1 MKLRAGQVIIS
12 TALLDGT
19 NFEKAAILLTE
30 CNDKGAMGFVFNHPS
45 GRTFNELVE
54 FADAPALPLF
64 AGGPSETDM
73 LYFVHRRPDLISGG
87 DAVKGN
93 ICSGGDF
100 TRTVA
105 LLKEGKLAPQDL
117 KLFTGY
123 CGWDSG
129 ELEAEIEEG
138 SWLLCEAPAELLF
151 ATEYQP
157 LWEDLLLHAAVHS

>member
-19 NFEKAAILLTE
+19 NFEKAVILLTE
-30 CNDKGAMGFVFNHPS
+30 CNDKGAMGFVFNHPN

-54 FADAPALPLF
+54 FADAPPIPLF

-73 LYFVHRRPDLISGG
+73 LYFVHQRPDLINGGELVSGHIY
-87 DAVKGN
+87 A
-93 ICSGGDF
+93 GGDF
-100 TRTVA
+100 TQTVA
-105 LLKEGKLAPQDL
+105 LLKEGKLSTQDV

-123 CGWDSG
+123 CGWDAG

-138 SWLLCEAPAELLF
+138 SWLLCEAPADLVF
-151 ATEYQP
+151 ASDYQS
-157 LWEDLLLHAAVHS
+157 LWEVILLQ

>member
-30 CNDKGAMGFVFNHPS
+30 CNEKGAMGFVFNHPS

-73 LYFVHRRPDLISGG
+73 LYFVHRRPDLIGGG
-87 DAVKGN
+87 DPVTGN
-93 ICSGGDF
+93 IYAGGDF

-123 CGWDSG
+123 CGWDTG

-138 SWLLCEAPAELLF
+138 SWLLVEVAPELVFTTDCE
-151 ATEYQP
+151 T
-157 LWEDLLLHAAVHS
+157 LWEDQLLHANAS